1 MSRALLLKGL
11 TKAAAALALVAV
23 LQAATMRA
31 EEPYPVVYQ
40 MKMLAHFERWHAEA
54 RKFQGVEYRFRVT
67 CRDRSLGSKEEYQ
80 GQAMTLTLSD
90 ATSAPNETSLDW
102 TLAEIQIKTAD
113 PGATLCRQYLYT
125 KENSCLLD
133 FQAKSMAVLPAHFN
147 KAQPQAKSN
156 LARFNDLQKIAIHAE
171 TETYRKL
178 LSPQFFIA
186 LSHDCHLIKEDD
198 WYQYFAFNRVPG
210 LNGDEGRVVLR
221 KDTGLP
227 CRLHLV
233 SGHFE
238 CTFDIESIKR
248 RNDLRDSHFLAF
260 PKAIP
265 EGWIDRCHVLADAH
279 ITFTPWTESP
289 KK

>member
-1 MSRALLLKGL
+1 MSRALLLKGP
-11 TKAAAALALVAV
+11 TKAALALVAV
-23 LQAATMRA
+23 LQAATIRA

-40 MKMLAHFERWHAEA
+40 KKMLDHFERWHAEA

-80 GQAMTLTLSD
+80 GQAMTLTASD
-90 ATSAPNETSLDW
+90 MTKAPNETSFDW
-102 TLAEIQIKTAD
+102 NLAEIQIKTAD

-125 KENSCLLD
+125 KENSHVLD

-147 KAQPQAKSN
+147 TAQPQAKSN
-156 LARFNDLQKIAIHAE
+156 LERFNDLQKIVFHIE

-178 LSPQFFIA
+178 LSPQFPVA
-186 LSHDCHLIKEDD
+186 LSHNCRLIQEDD
-198 WYQYFAFNRVPG
+198 RYRYFAFNRVPG

-221 KDTGLP
+221 KETGLP
-227 CRLHLV
+227 SQLHLV

-238 CTFDIESIKR
+238 CTFDIESIKP

-260 PKAIP
+260 PKIIP
-265 EGWIDRCHVLADAH
+265 EGWVDRFHILSDTH
-279 ITFTPWTESP
+279 ITVTPWTESP
-289 KK
+289 EK